1 MAQQV
6 TLSMD
11 GTLLNWLKKVG
22 DAVKQGEII
31 AEVEA
36 DKATMEIE
44 ASADGVLT
52 EQKAQAGDELRE
64 GTVIAVIGAAG
75 EAAAS
80 APATAPA
87 SAPAAA
93 QAVPATVPA
102 AAPSPAP
109 TAEGNGNLPGGVKAS
124 PLARNIAREK
134 GVDLAQVPG
143 SGPGGRITKSDVE
156 GFTPAAVQATTV
168 SAPSG
173 LGTSAP
179 AATLPEYALP
189 TGDDVELIEVSRMR
203 ARIAATTQRS
213 MQQAPHFYVATEADV
228 AALMNLRKELNQ
240 SLEAD
245 GVKISVND
253 LLVKALA
260 LALVKFPNLN
270 THFYGDKLARH
281 KRVNIGIS
289 VALPNN
295 GLINVVCHDA
305 DKRSLSDI
313 AVENK
318 AMIQRAY
325 DGKIK
330 PDDIRGST
338 FTISN
343 LGIYDHVDFFT
354 GVISPPEAGI
364 LAVGSTR
371 KIPVVLADGT
381 IGIGQRMRMTLSVD
395 HRVSDGAEGAQFMKV
410 LRDIVENPLRL
421 TV

>member
-22 DAVKQGEII
+22 DAVKQGEVI

-44 ASADGVLT
+44 ASADGILT
-52 EQKAQAGDELRE
+52 EQKARAGDELRE
-64 GTVIAVIGAAG
+64 GAVIAVIGGAG
-75 EAAAS
+75 EAS
-80 APATAPA
+80 A
-87 SAPAAA
+87 SAPAA
-93 QAVPATVPA
+93 VPASASSAAPA
-102 AAPSPAP
+102 AASAAAP
-109 TAEGNGNLPGGVKAS
+109 VSEGNGNLPGGVKAS

-156 GFTPAAVQATTV
+156 SFTPAAVQATTV

-179 AATLPEYALP
+179 SATLPEYALP

-260 LALVKFPNLN
+260 LTLVKFPNLN

-330 PDDIRGST
+330 PEDIRGST

-371 KIPVVLADGT
+371 KVPVVLADGT

-395 HRVSDGAEGAQFMKV
+395 HRVSDGAEGAQFMKA
-410 LRDIVENPLRL
+410 LRDFVENPLRL